1 MGEEKWR
8 CINVGYSAINNINL
22 SKFNYEKIK
31 LDFNLSSNKPL
42 VMFTMHP
49 LVLKNKLFLK
59 ELNESFKCIEKLV
72 KLEYQIIITY
82 PNFDPGFELII
93 NKIKKIKLK
102 YKNIKI
108 YKHLGRLNY
117 HKILYFIG
125 KSKNGACV
133 GNSSSG
139 IKEAI
144 IFNSPSINIG
154 DRQKS
159 RLKPDNV
166 IDVKADCKKIIK
178 TIKENLYV
186 KTKRIQN
193 PYKLTKEF
201 YGIDKKIIKLIKNK
215 NFYNK
220 KCTY

>member
-1 MGEEKWR
+1 
-8 CINVGYSAINNINL
+8 
-22 SKFNYEKIK
+22 
-31 LDFNLSSNKPL
+31 
-42 VMFTMHP
+42 MFTMHP
-49 LVLKNKLFLK
+49 LVLKNKLFKK

-72 KLEYQIIITY
+72 KKFQIIITY

-108 YKHLGRLNY
+108 YKNLGRLNY

-186 KTKRIQN
+186 KTKTTKN
-193 PYKLTKEF
+193 PYKLTK
-201 YGIDKKIIKLIKNK
+201 
-215 NFYNK
+215 NFME
-220 KCTY
+220 